1 MKNMSQI
8 DVENY
13 DTIVVVVSKE
23 EVDSSD
29 YVKVL
34 EFFDA
39 ILLDAIRFE
48 NKLFIMIE
56 GYDDDPR
63 ELYEIEE
70 VRNYFSVLD
79 KLFPYWFYF
88 LNKKVE
94 NARSPLGLVTSIL
107 VPIVSIQSESQRRE
121 IEFDI
126 EQLLQFLKNHFYYLN
141 ELTDRLGLSAE
152 ENKRISMEVRGQFSD
167 FL

>member
-1 MKNMSQI
+1 MNQI
-8 DVENY
+8 DVEKY
-13 DTIVVVVSKE
+13 DTIVVVTTKE

-29 YVKVL
+29 FGKIV
-34 EFFDA
+34 EFYDS
-39 ILLDAIRFE
+39 ILLDAINFE

-88 LNKKVE
+88 LAKDVE
-94 NARSPLGLVTSIL
+94 KSKSPLGLVTSLL
-107 VPIVSIQSESQRRE
+107 VPIVCIHSVSQRKD
-121 IEFDI
+121 IEFDMV
-126 EQLLQFLKNHFYYLN
+126 QLSEFLKNHFHYLN
-141 ELTDRLGLSAE
+141 ELTDNLGLSDE
-152 ENKRISMEVRGQFSD
+152 ENIRISMAVNEQFSD